1 MLIESPSEQIGWEV
15 LQFMKRCL
23 LMSLFLL
30 AQLSAFFLCSGKS
43 LETKN
48 TTPLTPVADLAWSDS
63 LDDDDS
69 IEDVS
74 IFTTTGVLSSEFLDS
89 YHQPLVLVRRI
100 TPQRVLFTALA
111 GSRLADKSTGP
122 PLV

>member
-1 MLIESPSEQIGWEV
+1 
-15 LQFMKRCL
+15 MKRCL
-23 LMSLFLL
+23 PISLFLL
-30 AQLSAFFLCSGKS
+30 AELSAFFLCSGKS

-48 TTPLTPVADLAWSDS
+48 TAPLTPVADLAWSDS

-89 YHQPLVLVRRI
+89 YHQSLVLVRRV
-100 TPQRVLFTALA
+100 TPQRVLFTVLA